1 MGLEADGMGLE
12 AGGMGLEPT
21 LVGRS
26 CACPVLEVRAC
37 SSETKASGLLDAS
50 GASMGI
56 FNGAGGT
63 LLELLCASPLC
74 WFAPSGHAM
83 R

>member
-1 MGLEADGMGLE
+1 MGLEADGMRLE
-12 AGGMGLEPT
+12 LA

-26 CACPVLEVRAC
+26 CTCPVLEVRAC

-50 GASMGI
+50 GAGMGI
-56 FNGAGGT
+56 FNGVGGT

-74 WFAPSGHAM
+74 WLAPSRHAM
-83 R
+83 K